1 MDRIFLEQA
10 KFSSISES
18 APSSSGSSAP
28 CHAAHVCG
36 RMPSLIFSIGA
47 HVCVLARGR
56 GILKEEVT
64 CDVVC
69 HVAWDV
75 GMRGQGVGTDVCLR
89 SRVSW

>member
-47 HVCVLARGR
+47 HVCVL
-56 GILKEEVT
+56 EEEEF
-64 CDVVC
+64 
-69 HVAWDV
+69 
-75 GMRGQGVGTDVCLR
+75 
-89 SRVSW
+89 